1 MHDFRSSKYRFLTF
15 RRPEPWQVF
24 LLNLHPSKY
33 VVKTKRTRK
42 SKVNIVTL
50 GCSKN
55 TVDSEVL
62 LTQLRGN
69 GIEAVHEDKRDD
81 SNIVVINT
89 CGFIDNAKQESI
101 DTILRY
107 VDAKEEGLVE
117 KVYVTGCLSQRYK
130 DDLEKEIPDVDAW
143 FGTRDLSR
151 LLKQLNANY
160 KHELVGE
167 RILTNPSHFAYL
179 KISEGCDRP
188 CSFCAIPLMRGGH
201 ISRPIEELVKEAT
214 NLAKNGTRELLL
226 IAQDST
232 YYGLDLYKKRNLA
245 ELLKNLSD
253 VPGIDW
259 IRLHYAFPTG
269 FPLDV
274 LDVMNERENICKYLD
289 IPLQHGSTRMLQL
302 MRRGTTREKT
312 EELLHAM
319 RDRVPGIAIR
329 TTLIAGHPGETEA
342 DFDEMMQFVERSR
355 FDRLGV
361 FTYSHEE
368 NTHSHS
374 MKDDVPAKVKQQRV
388 DTIMDLQQG
397 ISLELNQEKIG
408 NTYKVLVDRK
418 EGGSFVGRTEFD
430 SPEVDNEVIINA
442 RAEYLRIG
450 DFVNARITD
459 ATEFDL
465 VAEPVV

>member
-1 MHDFRSSKYRFLTF
+1 M
-15 RRPEPWQVF
+15 
-24 LLNLHPSKY
+24 
-33 VVKTKRTRK
+33 KTKGSKKT
-42 SKVNIVTL
+42 KVNIVTL

-55 TVDSEVL
+55 VVDSEVL

-69 GIEAVHEDKRDD
+69 GIEVTHESKKDD
-81 SNIVVINT
+81 SNVVVINT

-130 DDLEKEIPDVDAW
+130 DDLEKEIPNVDAW

-160 KHELVGE
+160 KQELVGE

-188 CSFCAIPLMRGGH
+188 CSFCAIPLMRGNH
-201 ISRPIEELVKEAT
+201 VSRPIEELVLEAK
-214 NLAKNGTRELLL
+214 NLAKNGTKELLL

-245 ELLKNLSD
+245 DLLKHLSD
-253 VPGIDW
+253 VEGIDW

-269 FPLDV
+269 FPMDV
-274 LDVMNERENICKYLD
+274 LDVMAERSNICHYLD
-289 IPLQHGSTRMLQL
+289 IPLQHGSSRMLQI

-312 EELLHAM
+312 EALLDDIRAKIP
-319 RDRVPGIAIR
+319 DIAIR

-342 DFDEMMQFVERSR
+342 EFEEMLRFVERSR
-355 FDRLGV
+355 FERLGV
-361 FTYSHEE
+361 FGYSHEE
-368 NTHSHS
+368 NTHAYS
-374 MKDDVPAKVKQQRV
+374 MKDDVPAEVKQERI
-388 DTIMDLQQG
+388 DAIMDLQQG
-397 ISLELNQEKIG
+397 ISLELNKSKIG
-408 NTYKVLVDRK
+408 KTLKILVDRK
-418 EGGSFVGRTEFD
+418 EGGNFIGRTEYD
-430 SPEVDNEVIINA
+430 SPEVDNEVILQSE
-442 RAEYLRIG
+442 EYLRVG
-450 DFVNARITD
+450 DFVNGFITE
-459 ATEFDL
+459 ASEFDL
-465 VAEPVV
+465 VAKVV